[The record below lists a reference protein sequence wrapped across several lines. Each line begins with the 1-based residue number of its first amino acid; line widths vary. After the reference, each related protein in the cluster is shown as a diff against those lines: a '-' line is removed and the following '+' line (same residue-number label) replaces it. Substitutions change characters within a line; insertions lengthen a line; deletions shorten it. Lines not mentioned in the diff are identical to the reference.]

1 MINFNWSSENSS
13 LLNFPIALHVYFE
26 MVCKMIQR
34 KIFIHFARSLELV
47 NVRHGNQIQIKNLS
61 YVHVV
66 CSLKH
71 PSRPLLLNIN
81 IGNAKLLT
89 SIYLISSLSTVNYVY
104 YFTLLFLILCSVE
117 RDICSI
123 VKISIISFMYI
134 EMWNKIDLFNTFCSI
149 LWLMLYAILKHTLI
163 TIM

>member
-1 MINFNWSSENSS
+1 MWSTLIEVRKI
-13 LLNFPIALHVYFE
+13 NFPIALHVYFE

-47 NVRHGNQIQIKNLS
+47 NVRHGNHIQIKNFS
-61 YVHVV
+61 FVV

-71 PSRPLLLNIN
+71 PSRPLLLKNLGI
-81 IGNAKLLT
+81 AKLLI

-123 VKISIISFMYI
+123 VKISIISFIYI
-134 EMWNKIDLFNTFCSI
+134 EMWNKIDLFNTFCNTLCHI
-149 LWLMLYAILKHTLI
+149 LYAILKNTLI